1 MLLPYQV
8 TAQRTRCCTF
18 KSLSFS
24 ENACHLRFVSE
35 TLLVLDIRRAEV
47 AATML
52 MALQCFVPSQ
62 RMRFLFSSVMY

>member
-8 TAQRTRCCTF
+8 TAQRTRRFTF

-24 ENACHLRFVSE
+24 ENTCHLRFVSE
-35 TLLVLDIRRAEV
+35 TLLILDISRAEA

-62 RMRFLFSSVMY
+62 TMKFVFSSVMY